1 MFLKRRHLEILREI
15 RKTEVQEEIEKKL
28 PEDFKIRVLELRI
41 LGFVELDDGRIKLTR
56 AGRRLTKLVDKLKIE
71 DLPDVFVD
79 TEILKILQLANE
91 TGFIPEDW
99 KLLLKER
106 QMFDEKLNEIGREIL
121 RIYKETH
128 PLLYLT
134 QEILD
139 FVAGMPKIGTLDE
152 LVAYKN
158 VTDGGNIINAL
169 QAMRMLYI
177 SPMTES
183 GKAFATTKAVDIV
196 LKIASISKLEKPLI
210 LKSGDVRL
218 LKSGKSTSE
227 LDEMGLH
234 DEKGVTELGKTA
246 IDAYEAMGAF
256 EEKIL
261 PVYLLEDEIRVIRAI
276 MEIEETNKRNPDILP
291 TYAEIQKRSKVDDLG
306 EVLHTLES
314 KELVERRLIKNK
326 DCYWTTEWAK
336 SVVNYG
342 TVTSDG
348 MKAITYPLSGDVPIA
363 EWVLKAKEEGLIK
376 AGITQKGW
384 TMLEF
389 SKSIKRKPYLTK
401 YDVAILSKTP
411 KGKFIHR
418 DELVKLVG
426 DLVGGDETA
435 IIKALGE
442 AEAKGFIIELQ
453 NRMIKLTRLGRE
465 VKSAIESAKVKE
477 LLATK
482 FGITPTT
489 FNVLKVIYENIDTFN
504 KIWKEKLESRGYRTD
519 EVEFLKKKLSLSEDE
534 IKKSLIVLRALGFL
548 GKKSLTQAGKTLV
561 RAYSKLWQTI

>member
-1 MFLKRRHLEILREI
+1 MFLKRRHLEILREL
-15 RKTEVQEEIEKKL
+15 RRTEIQEEIEKKV
-28 PEDFKIRVLELRI
+28 PEDFKIRVLELYI
-41 LGFVELDDGRIKLTR
+41 LGFVEPDGGRIRLTR
-56 AGRRLTKLVDKLKIE
+56 AGRRLAKLVDKLRIE

-152 LVAYKN
+152 LVAYKD

-177 SPMTES
+177 SPMTEC
-183 GKAFATTKAVDIV
+183 GKAFATTKAVEIV
-196 LKIASISKLEKPLI
+196 LKIASMSKLEKPI
-210 LKSGDVRL
+210 VLKPKDVRL

-234 DEKGVTELGKTA
+234 DEKGVTELGETA

-261 PVYLLEDEIRVIRAI
+261 PIYLLEDEIEVIKAI
-276 MEIEETNKRNPDILP
+276 MEIEEINRRNPDILP
-291 TYAEIQKRSKVDDLG
+291 TYAEIQKRSNVKNLG
-306 EVLHTLES
+306 EILHVLES
-314 KELVERRLIKNK
+314 KELVERRLVKNK

-363 EWVLKAKEEGLIK
+363 EWVLKAKEEGLVK

-389 SKSIKRKPYLTK
+389 SKNIRRKPYLTS

-411 KGKFIHR
+411 KGRFIHR
-418 DELVKLVG
+418 EELVKLVG

-435 IIKALGE
+435 IVKALGE

-453 NRMIKLTRLGRE
+453 NRMIKLTKLGRE

-489 FNVLKVIYENIDTFN
+489 FNILRVIYENIDTFN

-534 IKKSLIVLRALGFL
+534 IKKSLVVLRALGFL